1 VAAAGCAPGT
11 PLPEAILAAA
21 GGSEPAAT
29 PKPRTGV
36 SFSNVFFT
44 VWAKVA
50 GALTMVFYAVR
61 GIFLLL
67 GQLFSRPAKPAPAPA
82 PAASRPPATPPVVH
96 AGPAAGV
103 AAPAPAAAPTPGHP
117 AVSAGPGVTKVITP
131 AKATIVPPAPAAAPP
146 PPPPAPAPTEPAA
159 AAPAASEPPA
169 AANGKKKAAPP
180 VVGGKAGKDDK
191 AIEAAPTVSNEGRT
205 KASARRGI
213 RLKLIKPG
221 ENDSGLK

>member
-1 VAAAGCAPGT
+1 
-11 PLPEAILAAA
+11 LPEAILAAT
-21 GGSEPAAT
+21 GGNEPAAT

-36 SFSNVFFT
+36 SFSNVLFT

-67 GQLFSRPAKPAPAPA
+67 GQLVSRPAKSAPAPA
-82 PAASRPPATPPVVH
+82 PAVSRPAPPPVVH
-96 AGPAAGV
+96 AGPTAGV
-103 AAPAPAAAPTPGHP
+103 ATPAPAAAPTPGHP

-146 PPPPAPAPTEPAA
+146 APPVPAPTEAIA
-159 AAPAASEPPA
+159 SAPAASEPPP

-180 VVGGKAGKDDK
+180 VVGGQSGKDDK
-191 AIEAAPTVSNEGRT
+191 AIEAAPTASNEGRT
-205 KASARRGI
+205 KASGRRGI